1 MSKYVLTVAWYRFR
15 VTFRRRWPD
24 YLAIVLLIGLVGGA
38 AMGAIAAARRTQS
51 SFSIF
56 LANTNPSDLSVGT
69 GLYEPPIG
77 LTTGYNGS
85 LIHTIAHLPYV
96 KRAESYA
103 LVYALPLGAN
113 GRPTPAANKASLNL
127 NVLGSVDGLYFNQD
141 RVTVVH
147 GRMADPNKA
156 NQIMMTQSAAS
167 VLDLKVG
174 QTVPWAVYRSELSN
188 STPSPYL
195 RSDLTL
201 VGTVEFNNAVVQD
214 EIDANGAPTAIL
226 TPALTR
232 RLTACC
238 SDFTF
243 TFLRLRHGS
252 NDVATVESEIERILP
267 ANLPHDFLATSIDV
281 AKADQALK
289 PEAIA
294 LGAFGGI
301 ALLAVL
307 LIVGQMI
314 GRQLRSR
321 AEEERVLRSIGA
333 GPAMIVSD
341 GIFGITGAV
350 VVGAL
355 VAGAVAVASSPL
367 APLGPVR
374 PVYPFPGLSF
384 DWTVLGFGTLGL
396 VVVLFLVGLLLAS
409 RGAPHRLGV
418 AGQRRLRHE
427 SKIAASASSGGLPIS
442 AVVGIRFALEP
453 GADNAPVRSA
463 TLGAMLAV
471 VVIIATVVFG
481 SSFNA
486 LISHPALYGWNWTY
500 ALDGGG
506 GLGDIPQHRAAA
518 LLDHDRH
525 VVAWSGYYFA
535 NLEVDGYTVPVLG
548 GTPRSPVTP
557 PILAGHGL
565 ETRGQIVLGVA
576 TLAQLH
582 KVVGDTVTVSY
593 GTTSPTRLLIVGT
606 ATMPAVGVEGV
617 GGHLEMGT
625 GAIVD
630 YQLIPPPVRN
640 PADTSPLGP
649 NVIFVRFRPHVAADS
664 ERRQVDQIAR
674 ELSLPT
680 NFGVYVLAVQR
691 PAQIVNYSSAGTTPT
706 LLSSALAV
714 GAVSALGLML
724 VASVRRRRRDLAL
737 LKTLGFTQRQL
748 AAAVAWQSS
757 IAIFIGTV
765 VGVPTGIVLG
775 RYLWNL
781 FAREINA
788 VPAPSVPTLT
798 VALIA
803 IGALLLANIVAA
815 IPGRIAARTSTALV
829 LRAE

>member
-1 MSKYVLTVAWYRFR
+1 VLTVAWYRFR

-24 YLAIVLLIGLVGGA
+24 YLAIVLLIGLVGGP

-96 KRAESYA
+96 KRAASYA
-103 LVYALPLGAN
+103 LVFGLPLGAN
-113 GRPTPAANKASLNL
+113 GSPSRAANKALNNL
-127 NVLGSVDGLYFNQD
+127 DVLGSIDGLYFNLD

-147 GRMADPNKA
+147 GRMANPNKA
-156 NQIMMTQSAAS
+156 SQIMMTQSAAS
-167 VLDLKVG
+167 ELDLKVG
-174 QTVPWAVYRSELSN
+174 QTVPWAIYRAELSS
-188 STPSPYL
+188 STTSPYL

-201 VGTVEFNNAVVQD
+201 VGTVVFNSAVVQD
-214 EIDANGAPTAIL
+214 EIDANGAPSAIL

-243 TFLRLRHGS
+243 TYLQLRHGS
-252 NDVATVESEIERILP
+252 NNVATVESEIDHILP
-267 ANLPHDFLATSIDV
+267 ANLPQDFLATSIEV
-281 AKADQALK
+281 AKADQALR

-307 LIVGQMI
+307 LIAGQMI

-321 AEEERVLRSIGA
+321 AEEERALRSIGA
-333 GPAMIVSD
+333 SPAMIVSD
-341 GIFGITGAV
+341 GLLGIMGAV
-350 VVGAL
+350 VVGTL
-355 VAGAVAVASSPL
+355 VAGTVAVALSPL

-374 PVYPFPGLSF
+374 SVYPFRGLAF
-384 DWTVLGFGTLGL
+384 DWTVLGFGTLAL
-396 VVVLFLVGLLLAS
+396 VAALFMVGLLLAS
-409 RGAPHRLGV
+409 RDAPHRLGV
-418 AGQRRLRHE
+418 AGRRRLRHE
-427 SKIAASASSGGLPIS
+427 SKIAASASSGGLPVS

-463 TLGAMLAV
+463 TLGATLAV
-471 VVIIATVVFG
+471 VVVIATVVFG

-500 ALDGGG
+500 ALEGGG
-506 GLGDIPQHRAAA
+506 GIGDVPQHRAAA
-518 LLDHDRH
+518 LLDHDRQ
-525 VVAWSGYYFA
+525 VGAWSGYYFA

-548 GTPRSPVTP
+548 GTPRSPVAP

-565 ETRGQIVLGVA
+565 ETPGQIVLGVG

-582 KVVGDTVTVSY
+582 KVIGDTVAVSY
-593 GTTSPTRLLIVGT
+593 GSTSPARLRIVGT
-606 ATMPAVGVEGV
+606 ATMPAMGV
-617 GGHLEMGT
+617 GGVTGHLEMGT

-630 YQLIPPPVRN
+630 YRLIPPAVRN
-640 PADTSPLGP
+640 SFDTLPRGP
-649 NVIFVRFRPHVAADS
+649 NVIFVRFRPHVAADTA
-664 ERRQVDQIAR
+664 RKQVDRIAGT
-674 ELSLPT
+674 LSLPT
-680 NFGVYVLAVQR
+680 NYGVSVLAVQR
-691 PAQIVNYSSAGTTPT
+691 PAQIVNYSSAGSAPT

-714 GAVSALGLML
+714 GAVGALGLML

-748 AAAVAWQSS
+748 AATVAWQSS

-775 RYLWNL
+775 RYLWSL

-815 IPGRIAARTSTALV
+815 FPGRIAARTPTALV

>member
-15 VTFRRRWPD
+15 VTFRRRWPH
-24 YLAIVLLIGLVGGA
+24 YLAIVLLIGLVGGPA
-38 AMGAIAAARRTQS
+38 LGAIAAARRTQS

-56 LANTNPSDLSVGT
+56 LANTNPSDLNVGT
-69 GLYEPPIG
+69 ALYEPPIG
-77 LTTGYNGS
+77 ITKGYNGS
-85 LIHTIAHLPYV
+85 LIHAIAHLPDV

-113 GRPTPAANKASLNL
+113 GRPTPAARKASLNL
-127 NVLGSVDGLYFNQD
+127 NVLGSVNGLYFNED
-141 RVTVVH
+141 RVTVIH

-174 QTVPWAVYRSELSN
+174 QTLPWAVYPSELSN
-188 STPSPYL
+188 STKSPYL

-201 VGTVEFNNAVVQD
+201 VGTVVFNNSVVQD
-214 EIDANGAPTAIL
+214 EIDANGAPTALL
-226 TPALTR
+226 TPAFTR

-238 SDFTF
+238 ADITF
-243 TFLRLRHGS
+243 TYLRLRHGS

-267 ANLPHDFLATSIDV
+267 TNLPHDFLATSIEA

-301 ALLAVL
+301 ALLALL
-307 LIVGQMI
+307 LIAGQMI

-341 GIFGITGAV
+341 GIIGITGAV
-350 VVGAL
+350 VVGTL
-355 VAGAVAVASSPL
+355 VAGAVAVATSPL

-374 PVYPFPGLSF
+374 PVYPFRGLSF
-384 DWTVLGFGTLGL
+384 DWTVLGFGTLAL
-396 VVVLFLVGLLLAS
+396 VVVLFLLGLLLAS

-418 AGQRRLRHE
+418 AGQRRSRRE
-427 SKIAASASSGGLPIS
+427 SKVAAAASSGGLPIS

-463 TLGAMLAV
+463 TLGATLAV

-500 ALDGGG
+500 ELDGGG
-506 GLGDIPQHRAAA
+506 GLGDIPLHRAAV
-518 LLDHDRH
+518 LLDHDRQ

-548 GTPRSPVTP
+548 GTPRSPVAP
-557 PILAGHGL
+557 PLLTGHGL
-565 ETRGQIVLGVA
+565 MTPGQIVLGVT
-576 TLAQLH
+576 TLAQIH

-606 ATMPAVGVEGV
+606 ATLPAVGVSGV

-649 NVIFVRFRPHVAADS
+649 NAIFVRFRPEVAAATA
-664 ERRQVDQIAR
+664 RKQVDQIAK

-748 AAAVAWQSS
+748 AATVAWQSS

-775 RYLWNL
+775 RYLWIL

-803 IGALLLANIVAA
+803 VGALLLANVVAA
-815 IPGRIAARTSTALV
+815 FPGRIAARTSTALV

>member
-1 MSKYVLTVAWYRFR
+1 VAWYRFR

-24 YLAIVLLIGLVGGA
+24 YLAIVLLIGLVGGS
-38 AMGAIAAARRTQS
+38 AMGALAAARRTQS

-77 LTTGYNGS
+77 LTTGYDGS
-85 LIHTIAHLPYV
+85 IIHSIAHLPDV
-96 KRAESYA
+96 KRVESYA

-113 GRPTPAANKASLNL
+113 GRPTPSANKASSNL
-127 NVLGSVDGLYFNQD
+127 NVLGSVDGLYFNED
-141 RVTVVH
+141 RVTVVQ
-147 GRMADPNKA
+147 GRMADPNEA

-174 QTVPWAVYRSELSN
+174 QTVPWAVYPSEF
-188 STPSPYL
+188 STSTTNPYL
-195 RSDLTL
+195 RSALTL
-201 VGTVEFNNAVVQD
+201 VGTVVFNNAVVQD
-214 EIDANGAPTAIL
+214 EIDASGAPTAIL

-238 SDFTF
+238 TDITF
-243 TFLRLRHGS
+243 TYLQLRHGG

-301 ALLAVL
+301 ALLVVL
-307 LIVGQMI
+307 LIAGQMI
-314 GRQLRSR
+314 GRQLRAG

-341 GIFGITGAV
+341 GLFGITGAV
-350 VVGAL
+350 VIGAL
-355 VAGAVAVASSPL
+355 VAGALAVASSPL

-374 PVYPFPGLSF
+374 SVYPFPGLSF

-396 VVVLFLVGLLLAS
+396 IMILFLVGLLLAS
-409 RGAPHRLGV
+409 RGAPHRFGA
-418 AGQRRLRHE
+418 AGQRRSRRQ
-427 SKIAASASSGGLPIS
+427 SKVAASASSGGLPIS

-453 GADNAPVRSA
+453 GANSAPVRSA
-463 TLGAMLAV
+463 TLGATLAMV
-471 VVIIATVVFG
+471 VVIATVVFG
-481 SSFNA
+481 SSFSA

-500 ALDGGG
+500 ELNGGG
-506 GLGDIPQHRAAA
+506 GIGDIPQHQAGA
-518 LLDHDRH
+518 LLDHDRQ
-525 VVAWSGYYFA
+525 VSAWSGYFFT

-548 GTPRSPVTP
+548 GTPRSPVAP
-557 PILAGHGL
+557 PLLTGHGL
-565 ETRGQIVLGVA
+565 ESPDQIVLGVA

-606 ATMPAVGVEGV
+606 ATMPAVGVSGV

-640 PADTSPLGP
+640 PADTTPLGP
-649 NVIFVRFRPHVAADS
+649 NAIFVRFRPGVTAD
-664 ERRQVDQIAR
+664 RARKQVDQIAR

-680 NFGVYVLAVQR
+680 NFGVSVLTVQR
-691 PAQIVNYSSAGTTPT
+691 PAEIVNYKSAGATTT
-706 LLSSALAV
+706 LLSSALAA

-724 VASVRRRRRDLAL
+724 VASVRRRRSDLAL
-737 LKTLGFTQRQL
+737 LKALGFTQRQL
-748 AAAVAWQSS
+748 AATVAWQSS
-757 IAIFIGTV
+757 IAVLIGTF

-775 RYLWNL
+775 RSLWDL
-781 FAREINA
+781 FAREIYA
-788 VPAPSVPTLT
+788 VPEPSVPTLT
-798 VALIA
+798 VTLIA
-803 IGALLLANIVAA
+803 IGALLLANIVSA
-815 IPGRIAARTSTALV
+815 IPGRIAARTPTALV
-829 LRAE
+829 LRSE

>member
-201 VGTVEFNNAVVQD
+201 VGTVVFNNAVVQD

-307 LIVGQMI
+307 LIVG
-314 GRQLRSR
+314 
-321 AEEERVLRSIGA
+321 
-333 GPAMIVSD
+333 
-341 GIFGITGAV
+341 
-350 VVGAL
+350 
-355 VAGAVAVASSPL
+355 
-367 APLGPVR
+367 
-374 PVYPFPGLSF
+374 
-384 DWTVLGFGTLGL
+384 
-396 VVVLFLVGLLLAS
+396 
-409 RGAPHRLGV
+409 
-418 AGQRRLRHE
+418 
-427 SKIAASASSGGLPIS
+427 
-442 AVVGIRFALEP
+442 
-453 GADNAPVRSA
+453 
-463 TLGAMLAV
+463 
-471 VVIIATVVFG
+471 
-481 SSFNA
+481 
-486 LISHPALYGWNWTY
+486 
-500 ALDGGG
+500 
-506 GLGDIPQHRAAA
+506 
-518 LLDHDRH
+518 
-525 VVAWSGYYFA
+525 
-535 NLEVDGYTVPVLG
+535 
-548 GTPRSPVTP
+548 
-557 PILAGHGL
+557 
-565 ETRGQIVLGVA
+565 
-576 TLAQLH
+576 
-582 KVVGDTVTVSY
+582 
-593 GTTSPTRLLIVGT
+593 
-606 ATMPAVGVEGV
+606 
-617 GGHLEMGT
+617 
-625 GAIVD
+625 
-630 YQLIPPPVRN
+630 
-640 PADTSPLGP
+640 
-649 NVIFVRFRPHVAADS
+649 
-664 ERRQVDQIAR
+664 
-674 ELSLPT
+674 
-680 NFGVYVLAVQR
+680 
-691 PAQIVNYSSAGTTPT
+691 
-706 LLSSALAV
+706 
-714 GAVSALGLML
+714 
-724 VASVRRRRRDLAL
+724 
-737 LKTLGFTQRQL
+737 
-748 AAAVAWQSS
+748 
-757 IAIFIGTV
+757 
-765 VGVPTGIVLG
+765 
-775 RYLWNL
+775 
-781 FAREINA
+781 
-788 VPAPSVPTLT
+788 
-798 VALIA
+798 
-803 IGALLLANIVAA
+803 
-815 IPGRIAARTSTALV
+815 
-829 LRAE
+829 